1 MHTRIFT
8 SDSLQPSPLA
18 RQEGRRKLVSIND
31 ERVARKCGQE
41 SVVSYECIHNGRF
54 S

>member
-31 ERVARKCGQE
+31 ERVGSVLRYLPRGAVFQAR
-41 SVVSYECIHNGRF
+41 
-54 S
+54 